1 MAKTDRL
8 VKLKRWLDAGRCLTP
23 DFLKREFEVSRSTLN
38 RDIRHLRDCLNAPI
52 DWDTERLGWHLDRSQ
67 PTVGP
72 QYELPGLWFS
82 AEEVLAL
89 LTMQQL
95 LENLDA
101 GALLAE
107 HVKPLRKRLEKA
119 LDVGLRAS
127 EEAARRIRVATLAA
141 RRMNLPHFEAI
152 GTALLR
158 RQRAV
163 LRYRSRSRDEE
174 SEREVSPQRLIH
186 YRDNWYLDAWCHLRG
201 ALRSFSVD
209 AVTAVQVLD
218 RPALDVADSELDE
231 VLGAG
236 YGIFGGREVQWAT
249 LRFSRERA
257 RWVAAERWH
266 REQHGRWDAEGRWVL
281 TLPYSDPRELV
292 MDILRHV
299 PEVEVIGPAELEE
312 EVVQRLKAALRVS
325 YLNYKEEVRRS

>member
-1 MAKTDRL
+1 MTRTERL
-8 VKLKRWLDAGRCLTP
+8 ARIEHRLREGRAVPSERLARELAVSSSTLKRDLA
-23 DFLKREFEVSRSTLN
+23 F
-38 RDIRHLRDCLNAPI
+38 LRDRLNAPLRF
-52 DWDTERLGWHLDRSQ
+52 DREQGGWRLDAKAALPGA
-67 PTVGP
+67 
-72 QYELPGLWFS
+72 QYELPGMWFS

-101 GALLAE
+101 GELLAG
-107 HVKPLRKRLEKA
+107 HVKPLRRRLEKA
-119 LDVGLRAS
+119 LDVGVRAS
-127 EEAARRIRVATLAA
+127 EEAARRIRIATLAA
-141 RRMNLPHFEAI
+141 RPLNLPHFQAI

-158 RQRAV
+158 RQRAA
-163 LRYRSRSRDEE
+163 LRYRARGRDEE

-209 AVTAVQVLD
+209 AVTQVQVLE
-218 RPALDVADSELDE
+218 RRALDMPERELDE
-231 VLGAG
+231 GLGAG
-236 YGIFGGREVQWAT
+236 YGIFGGRDVKWAT

-266 REQHGRWDAEGRWVL
+266 REQHGRWDAEGRWL
-281 TLPYSDPRELV
+281 LSLPYSDPRELV

-299 PEVEVIGPAELEE
+299 PEVEVLWPAEL
-312 EVVQRLKAALRVS
+312 AD
-325 YLNYKEEVRRS
+325 EVRERLRRGLEMFGGLDE

>member
-1 MAKTDRL
+1 MAQTERL
-8 VKLKRWLDAGRCLTP
+8 FKIRHWLDAGSCLTP
-23 DFLKREFEVSRSTLN
+23 AFLMRELQVSRSTLN
-38 RDIRHLRDCLNAPI
+38 RDVALMRDRLNAPLVF
-52 DWDTERLGWHLDRSQ
+52 DREQGGWRLEPGAA
-67 PTVGP
+67 
-72 QYELPGLWFS
+72 LPGAQYQLPGMYFS
-82 AEEVLAL
+82 AEEMLAL

-95 LENLDA
+95 LDNLGA
-101 GALLAE
+101 GDLLAG
-107 HVKPLRKRLEKA
+107 HLKLLRRRLEKA
-119 LDVGLRAS
+119 LDVGVRAS

-141 RRMNLPHFEAI
+141 RPMNVPHFQAI

-163 LRYRSRSRDEE
+163 LRYRSRSRDEA

-209 AVTAVQVLD
+209 AVTQVQVIE
-218 RPALDVADSELDE
+218 RRALDVPERELDE
-231 VLGAG
+231 ALGAG

-249 LRFSRERA
+249 LRFSPERA

-266 REQHGRWDAEGRWVL
+266 PQQHGRWDAEGRWLLSV
-281 TLPYSDPRELV
+281 PYSDPRELV

-299 PEVEVIGPAELEE
+299 PEVEVLGPDELEA
-312 EVVQRLKAALRVS
+312 EVLNRLRNGLR
-325 YLNYKEEVRRS
+325 LMEGLDE